1 MFEVAPVTRRS
12 GIHLLA
18 RAKMERPTAGVFVAR
33 PRACVPALLPAI
45 KLARRIADNSFVQ
58 RSALI
63 IGLTFALGVAT
74 LAGIGGWAEESGD
87 APGKGPSHATGAGGE
102 YAGVN
107 VAAVSPLPASILAK
121 LSNVSYATSPAYTIR
136 RVVPEVQLQ
145 FTVAD
150 EQGRL
155 VRNLSAEDIRIL
167 DNQAPVEQFSTFAR
181 NEELPLRLG
190 IVLDTSDSVKR
201 SLAEEKAAAL
211 NFLNRIMRESNDR
224 AFVMA
229 FGADIHI
236 WQPSTSNH
244 AQLIDAVE
252 QGKEPGFGSRLFD
265 ALHSA
270 CEEQASEPE
279 EASPVHRILIV
290 LSDGDDTQSFHELGD
305 VIAAAQRN
313 GIQIYALT
321 LHPKRAHPRGD
332 QVLQRLAEESGGRWF
347 VAQSSKE
354 LDATFIAIEQELRTQ
369 YYVSFPPP
377 QSTPGFHDLRIEVR
391 APQKVKVQ
399 ARRGYYAFAP

>member
-1 MFEVAPVTRRS
+1 
-12 GIHLLA
+12 
-18 RAKMERPTAGVFVAR
+18 MERPTAGVFVAR
-33 PRACVPALLPAI
+33 PRACARAILPAI

-63 IGLTFALGVAT
+63 IGLTFALSAAT

-87 APGKGPSHATGAGGE
+87 APGKGPSHATVAGGE
-102 YAGVN
+102 YSGVH

-121 LSNVSYATSPAYTIR
+121 LGNVSYATSPAYTIR

-167 DNQAPVEQFSTFAR
+167 DNQAPVERFSTFAR

-201 SLAEEKAAAL
+201 SLPEEKAAAL
-211 NFLNRIMRESNDR
+211 NFLNRVMRESNDR

-244 AQLIDAVE
+244 AQLVEAVE

-265 ALHSA
+265 ALHIA
-270 CEEQASEPE
+270 CEQASEQPDE
-279 EASPVHRILIV
+279 DPVHRVLIV

-321 LHPKRAHPRGD
+321 LHPKRVHPRGD

-354 LDATFIAIEQELRTQ
+354 LDTTFATIEQELRTQ
-369 YYVSFPPP
+369 YYVSFSPP

>member
-1 MFEVAPVTRRS
+1 M
-12 GIHLLA
+12 
-18 RAKMERPTAGVFVAR
+18 
-33 PRACVPALLPAI
+33 
-45 KLARRIADNSFVQ
+45 
-58 RSALI
+58 
-63 IGLTFALGVAT
+63 
-74 LAGIGGWAEESGD
+74 
-87 APGKGPSHATGAGGE
+87 
-102 YAGVN
+102 
-107 VAAVSPLPASILAK
+107 AAVSPLPASILAK
-121 LSNVSYATSPAYTIR
+121 LGNVSYATSPAYTIR

-201 SLAEEKAAAL
+201 SLSEEKATAL

-244 AQLIDAVE
+244 TQLIDAVE

-279 EASPVHRILIV
+279 EASPVHRILVV

-321 LHPKRAHPRGD
+321 LHPKRVHPRGD

-347 VAQSSKE
+347 VAQSK
-354 LDATFIAIEQELRTQ
+354 
-369 YYVSFPPP
+369 
-377 QSTPGFHDLRIEVR
+377 
-391 APQKVKVQ
+391 
-399 ARRGYYAFAP
+399 